1 MGLPH
6 RRLTNAA
13 LVDAMERLPRIAR
26 REYGKDS
33 IIIGLKSDYEESH
46 LM

>member
-6 RRLTNAA
+6 RRLTNA
-13 LVDAMERLPRIAR
+13 LVDAMERLPRSAR

-33 IIIGLKSDYEESH
+33 IMVG
-46 LM
+46 